1 MRLFNLKKKEKQPAQ
16 TQQIPAAQSE
26 DFTDEYEDDE
36 QVHEY
41 ETAQENYLVSV
52 ALATS
57 AQEFQAAAQPT
68 PGSYQSH
75 LSSAPGAASLSR
87 KYYLQN
93 WWVRTER
100 RMEAAISALWTWS
113 FSAKA

>member
-1 MRLFNLKKKEKQPAQ
+1 MKRLFKLNKKKKKPAQ
-16 TQQIPAAQSE
+16 TQQTPASQSE
-26 DFTDEYEDDE
+26 EYSDEYEDDE

-41 ETAQENYLVSV
+41 EIAQENYLVSV

-68 PGSYQSH
+68 RGSFQSH
-75 LSSAPGAASLSR
+75 LTSAPGAASLSR

-93 WWVRTER
+93 WWVHR
-100 RMEAAISALWTWS
+100 
-113 FSAKA
+113 